1 MQARDKVQIPT
12 KPGLANILINCTEAK
27 TIVECTTDRV
37 WGNGVPLGMDHCL
50 DPECWIRQGLL
61 GEILEE
67 IRSELK
73 LPHECSS
80 SVTSLNPNR
89 VDAMDID
96 PVPNSSHEHP
106 DEMTGLPVET
116 NITSNSLNQPHA

>member
-1 MQARDKVQIPT
+1 
-12 KPGLANILINCTEAK
+12 
-27 TIVECTTDRV
+27 
-37 WGNGVPLGMDHCL
+37 MDHCL
-50 DPECWIRQGLL
+50 DPERWISQGLL

-73 LPHECSS
+73 LPRECRS

-96 PVPNSSHEHP
+96 PVPKSSYEHP

-116 NITSNSLNQPHA
+116 NITSNSLSQPHV